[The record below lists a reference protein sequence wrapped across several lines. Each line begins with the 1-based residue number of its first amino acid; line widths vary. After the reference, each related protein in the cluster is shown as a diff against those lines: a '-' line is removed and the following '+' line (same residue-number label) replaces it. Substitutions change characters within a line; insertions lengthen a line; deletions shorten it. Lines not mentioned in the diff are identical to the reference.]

1 MNVIYFSGS
10 GNTRHCAELF
20 AGATGGKAVSIESDE
35 ALEILKGGDC
45 LQDHKAGGQEALQT
59 LTEAD
64 EIAQTNEV
72 ALAYPTHYSDVPL
85 IVKNFIAKN
94 GALFKGKKVFVIVTM
109 GLFSGDGAGVGAR
122 LLKKQGAKILGGL
135 HLKMPDSIG
144 DVPMLKKPMAKNLAA
159 IRQTEQKIARA
170 VDSTKNGLY
179 PKDGLSFW
187 HFLAGFFGQRLWF
200 IPTVKALRSKLKIDA
215 EKCSGCGVCASG
227 CPTKSIAIQKGKAVF
242 APGSCTLCYRCVNH
256 CPARAITLIGK
267 RVLEQCRY
275 DLYEKELHN

>member
-10 GNTRHCAELF
+10 GNTRRCAELF
-20 AGATGGKAVSIESDE
+20 AGATGGKAVSIES
-35 ALEILKGGDC
+35 C
-45 LQDHKAGGQEALQT
+45 QEALQT
-59 LTEAD
+59 ITEA
-64 EIAQTNEV
+64 TEV

-85 IVKNFIAKN
+85 IVKNFIAQN

-135 HLKMPDSIG
+135 HLRMPDAIG
-144 DVPMLKKPMAKNLAA
+144 DVSMLKKPMAKNLAT
-159 IRQTEQKIARA
+159 IKQTEQKIAHA
-170 VDSTKNGLY
+170 VESSKNGRY
-179 PKDGLSFW
+179 PKDGLYFW
-187 HFLAGFFGQRLWF
+187 HFLAGLFGQRLWF

-215 EKCSGCGVCASG
+215 SKCSGCGVCATG

>member
-20 AGATGGKAVSIESDE
+20 AGATGGKAVSIESGE
-35 ALEILKGGDC
+35 ALEILKGGNN
-45 LQDHKAGGQEALQT
+45 LQDHNAGGQEASQT
-59 LTEAD
+59 ITEAD
-64 EIAQTNEV
+64 EVAQTNEV
-72 ALAYPTHYSDVPL
+72 AIAYPTHYSDVPL

-122 LLKKQGAKILGGL
+122 LLKKHGAKILGGL
-135 HLKMPDSIG
+135 HLRMPDAIG

-170 VDSTKNGLY
+170 VESIKNGRY
-179 PKDGLSFW
+179 PKDGLYFW
-187 HFLAGFFGQRLWF
+187 NHLAGLFGQRLWF
-200 IPTVKALRSKLKIDA
+200 IPTVKTLRSKLKIDA
-215 EKCSGCGVCASG
+215 QKCSGCGTCAAG
-227 CPTKSIAIQKGKAVF
+227 CPTKSITIQKGKAVF

-275 DLYEKELHN
+275 DLYEKELHK

>member
-20 AGATGGKAVSIESDE
+20 ACATGGKAVSIESGE
-35 ALEILKGGDC
+35 ALEILKGGNC

-64 EIAQTNEV
+64 EV

-122 LLKKQGAKILGGL
+122 LLKKHGAKILGGL
-135 HLKMPDSIG
+135 HLRMPDSIG
-144 DVPMLKKPMAKNLAA
+144 DVPMLKKTMDKNLAT
-159 IRQTEQKIARA
+159 IKRSEQKIERA
-170 VDSTKNGLY
+170 VDSTKNGRY
-179 PKDGLSFW
+179 PKDGLSVW
-187 HFLAGFFGQRLWF
+187 HFLAGLFGQRLWF

-215 EKCSGCGVCASG
+215 EKCSGCGVCATG
-227 CPTKSIAIQKGKAVF
+227 CPTKSIAIQNGKAVF
-242 APGSCTLCYRCVNH
+242 APGSCALCYRCVNH

>member
-1 MNVIYFSGS
+1 MNVIYFSGN

-35 ALEILKGGDC
+35 ALEILKGGNC

-59 LTEAD
+59 ITEA
-64 EIAQTNEV
+64 AEV
-72 ALAYPTHYSDVPL
+72 GLAYPTHYSDVPL

-135 HLKMPDSIG
+135 HLRMPDSIG
-144 DVPMLKKPMAKNLAA
+144 DVPMLKKPMAKNLAT
-159 IRQTEQKIARA
+159 IKHSEQKIERA
-170 VDSTKNGLY
+170 LESIKNGRY
-179 PKDGLSFW
+179 PKDGLYIWNF
-187 HFLAGFFGQRLWF
+187 FAGLFGQRLWF
-200 IPTVKALRSKLKIDA
+200 IPTVKTLRSKLKIDA
-215 EKCSGCGVCASG
+215 EKCSGCGTCAAG
-227 CPTKSIAIQKGKAVF
+227 CPTKSIELQNGKAVF

>member
-10 GNTRHCAELF
+10 GNTKRCAELF
-20 AGATGGKAVSIESDE
+20 AGATGGKAVSIESAE
-35 ALEILKGGDC
+35 ALEILKGGNC
-45 LQDHKAGGQEALQT
+45 LQDHKAGGQEASQT
-59 LTEAD
+59 LTSAAEVAKTD
-64 EIAQTNEV
+64 EIG
-72 ALAYPTHYSDVPL
+72 LAYPTHYSDVPL

-94 GALFKGKKVFVIVTM
+94 GALFAGKKVFVIVTM

-122 LLKKQGAKILGGL
+122 LLKKQ
-135 HLKMPDSIG
+135 DSIG
-144 DVPMLKKPMAKNLAA
+144 DVPMLKKPMAKNIAT

-170 VDSTKNGLY
+170 VDSTKNGRY

-187 HFLAGFFGQRLWF
+187 HFLAGLFGQRLWF
-200 IPTVKALRSKLKIDA
+200 IPTVKALRSKLKINA

>member
-20 AGATGGKAVSIESDE
+20 AGATSGRAVSIESDE
-35 ALEILKGGDC
+35 ALEILKGGNC
-45 LQDHKAGGQEALQT
+45 LQGHKAGGHEASQT

-64 EIAQTNEV
+64 EV

-94 GALFKGKKVFVIVTM
+94 GALFKGKKIFVIVTM

-122 LLKKQGAKILGGL
+122 LLKKHGAKILGGL
-135 HLKMPDSIG
+135 HLRMPDSIG
-144 DVPMLKKPMAKNLAA
+144 DVPMLKKPMEQNLAT
-159 IRQTEQKIARA
+159 IKRSEQKIARA
-170 VDSTKNGLY
+170 VNSTKNGRY

-187 HFLAGFFGQRLWF
+187 HFLAGLFGQRLWF

-215 EKCSGCGVCASG
+215 EKCSGCGTCASG
-227 CPTKSIAIQKGKAVF
+227 CPTKSIELQNGKAVF

>member
-20 AGATGGKAVSIESDE
+20 AGATGGRAISIESDE
-35 ALEILKGGDC
+35 ALEILKGKNC
-45 LQDHKAGGQEALQT
+45 LQDHKAGGQEAPQT
-59 LTEAD
+59 ITEAA
-64 EIAQTNEV
+64 EL

-135 HLKMPDSIG
+135 HLRMPDSIG
-144 DVPMLKKPMAKNLAA
+144 DVPMLKKPMAKNLAT

-170 VDSTKNGLY
+170 VDSTKNGRY

-187 HFLAGFFGQRLWF
+187 HFLAGLFGQRLWF

-215 EKCSGCGVCASG
+215 QKYSGCRTCAKD

-256 CPARAITLIGK
+256 CPSRAITLIGK
-267 RVLEQCRY
+267 RVLEQCRF

>member
-20 AGATGGKAVSIESDE
+20 ASASGGRAVSIESPE
-35 ALEILKGGDC
+35 ALEILKDGNN
-45 LQDHKAGGQEALQT
+45 LQDHNAGGQEALQT
-59 LTEAD
+59 ITEA
-64 EIAQTNEV
+64 AEV
-72 ALAYPTHYSDVPL
+72 GLAYPTHYSDVPL
-85 IVKNFIAKN
+85 IVKDFIAKN

-109 GLFSGDGAGVGAR
+109 GLFSGDGAGGGAR

-135 HLKMPDSIG
+135 HLRMPDAIG
-144 DVPMLKKPMAKNLAA
+144 DVPMLKKSMAKNLAT
-159 IRQTEQKIARA
+159 IKQTEQKIARA
-170 VDSTKNGLY
+170 VESTKNGRY
-179 PKDGLSFW
+179 PKDGLSVW
-187 HFLAGFFGQRLWF
+187 HFLAGLFGQRLWF

-215 EKCSGCGVCASG
+215 QKCSGCGTCAAG

-275 DLYEKELHN
+275 DLYEKELHK

>member
-20 AGATGGKAVSIESDE
+20 AGATGGRAVSIESDE
-35 ALEILKGGDC
+35 ALEILKGGNC
-45 LQDHKAGGQEALQT
+45 LQGHKAGGHEASQT

-64 EIAQTNEV
+64 EV

-94 GALFKGKKVFVIVTM
+94 GALFKGKKIFVIVTM

-122 LLKKQGAKILGGL
+122 LLKKHGAKILGGL
-135 HLKMPDSIG
+135 HLRMPDSIG
-144 DVPMLKKPMAKNLAA
+144 DVPMLKKPMEQNLAT
-159 IRQTEQKIARA
+159 IKRSEQKIARA
-170 VDSTKNGLY
+170 VNSTKNGRY

-187 HFLAGFFGQRLWF
+187 HFLAGLFGQRLWF

-215 EKCSGCGVCASG
+215 EKCSGCGTCASG
-227 CPTKSIAIQKGKAVF
+227 CPTKSIELQNGKAVF

>member
-10 GNTRHCAELF
+10 GNTKRCAELF
-20 AGATGGKAVSIESDE
+20 AGATGGKAVSIESAE
-35 ALEILKGGDC
+35 ALEILKGAESC
-45 LQDHKAGGQEALQT
+45 QEASQT
-59 LTEAD
+59 IASATEL
-64 EIAQTNEV
+64 AQTGEV
-72 ALAYPTHYSDVPL
+72 GLAYPTHYSDVPK
-85 IVKNFIAKN
+85 IVKDFVAQN

-109 GLFSGDGAGVGAR
+109 GLFSGDGAGVGAW

-135 HLKMPDSIG
+135 HLRMPDSIG

-170 VDSTKNGLY
+170 VESAKNGRY

-187 HFLAGFFGQRLWF
+187 NHLAGLFGQRLWF

-215 EKCSGCGVCASG
+215 SKCAGCGLCATG
-227 CPTKSIAIQKGKAVF
+227 CPTKSIAIQNGKAVF

-275 DLYEKELHN
+275 ELYEKAMQK